1 MIRTATL
8 LVVDDNEATRDTLS
22 RRLAQRGYGVSVAAR
37 GEDAL
42 DAVAHGGYDLV
53 VLGVELPDMSGFE
66 VLAHIRRAHAP
77 HDLPIIM
84 ITARTEGP
92 DVVEALRLGAN
103 DFVARPIDV
112 PVALARIATHLSHR
126 HALADLEES
135 HERFALAVAGANDG
149 MWDWNL
155 LTNAVYWSPRWKALI
170 GHGDTEIGTSPEEW
184 LSRVHGD
191 DEARVRDGLA
201 AHLAGGGP
209 HYASEH
215 RILHKDGTFRW
226 VLCRGAAIRRADGT
240 ATRLAGSLT
249 DITDARVS
257 DALTGLPNHVLF
269 LDLLDRAIKRADRR
283 HDYRFAL
290 LVLALDRFGMVG
302 DSLGAVASDRLIV
315 ATADRLRSCLRSTDA
330 VTPEKTG
337 FTLAR
342 LAGDEF
348 TILIDDIG
356 DARDAVRVAERLQ
369 GAVERAFEIDG
380 HRLFM
385 SATVGI
391 AVSTTGYRAPAE
403 MLRDATT
410 ALHRAQGNA
419 TACELF
425 DPAMRDRVVANLRLE
440 NDLRNSVGQ
449 QGFLVH
455 YQPILSVATGRI
467 DGFEALVRWRHPSR
481 GLVLPDEFIGV
492 AESTGLIEQIGR
504 YVLAESCG
512 QLAAWQRRFGAN
524 APRAV
529 SVNVSTLQF
538 AGADLAGEVEAV
550 LRATGLPAASLK
562 LEITESAL
570 MGDICAAQRT
580 LQRLRAIGVEW
591 SIDDFGTGYS
601 SLSHLHQLRV
611 NTLKIDRSFVS
622 RIGADDNGAQIVS
635 AIVGLAHSLSMNV
648 VAEGVESEPQ
658 FRHLRALGCE
668 FVQGFRFSRP
678 VAVDAAERLIA
689 AQPWTLGEVAD
700 MVSW

>member
-8 LVVDDNEATRDTLS
+8 LVVDDNPANREVLS
-22 RRLAQRGYGVSVAAR
+22 RRLAQRGYGVSVAAC
-37 GEDAL
+37 GEEAL
-42 DAVAHGGYDLV
+42 EAVATGAYDLV
-53 VLGVELPDMSGFE
+53 LLDVEMPDMSGFE
-66 VLAHIRRAHAP
+66 VLARIRQTRQP
-77 HDLPIIM
+77 YDLPIIM
-84 ITARTEGP
+84 VTGRTEGA
-92 DVVEALRLGAN
+92 DVVEAFRLGAN
-103 DFVARPIDV
+103 DYVAKPIDM
-112 PVALARIATHLSHR
+112 PVALARIATHLSHKR
-126 HALADLEES
+126 VLSDLRES
-135 HERFALAVAGANDG
+135 EERFALAVRGANDG
-149 MWDWNL
+149 LWDWNL
-155 LTNAVYWSPRWKALI
+155 LTNDVYWSARWKALI
-170 GHGDTEIGTSPEEW
+170 GYDAAEIGSSPEEW
-184 LSRVHGD
+184 FGRVHGD
-191 DEARVRDGLA
+191 DLERVKEGLA
-201 AHLAGGGP
+201 EHLAGGEG
-209 HYASEH
+209 HYESEH

-226 VLCRGAAIRRADGT
+226 VLCRGAAVRRADGT

-249 DITDARVS
+249 DITDAKVS

-269 LDLLDRAIKRADRR
+269 LDLLERAIKRADRR

-302 DSLGAVASDRLIV
+302 DSLGALAADRLIV

-348 TILIDDIG
+348 TVLIDDIG
-356 DARDAVRVAERLQ
+356 DAGDAVRVAERLQ
-369 GAVERAFEIDG
+369 HAVERPFEIDG
-380 HRLFM
+380 RRLFM

-391 AVSTTGYRAPAE
+391 AVSTTGYSAPAE

-425 DPAMRDRVVANLRLE
+425 DPAMRDRVVAKLRLE
-440 NDLRNSVGQ
+440 TDLRNSVEE
-449 QGFLVH
+449 QGFVVH

-467 DGFEALVRWRHPSR
+467 EGFEALVRWRHPSR
-481 GLVLPDEFIGV
+481 GIVLPGEFIGI
-492 AESTGLIEQIGR
+492 AESTGLIAQIGR

-512 QLAAWQRRFGAN
+512 QMALWQRRFGAN

-538 AGADLAGEVEAV
+538 AGTDLASEVEAV
-550 LRATGLPAASLK
+550 LRATGLCPTNLK

-570 MGDICAAQRT
+570 MGDLGAAQAT
-580 LQRLRAIGVEW
+580 LQRLHEIGVEW

-601 SLSHLHQLRV
+601 SLSHLHELRV
-611 NTLKIDRSFVS
+611 NTIKIDRSFVS
-622 RIGADDNGAQIVS
+622 RIGVDEGGAQIV
-635 AIVGLAHSLSMNV
+635 AVIVGLAHNLAMNV

-668 FVQGFRFSRP
+668 FVQGFRFSKP
-678 VAVDAAERLIA
+678 VSVEAAERLID
-689 AQPWTLGEVAD
+689 AQPWTAGEVAD
-700 MVSW
+700 MVSN

>member
-1 MIRTATL
+1 VRSATL
-8 LVVDDNEATRDTLS
+8 LVVDQDQGNRDALP
-22 RRLAQRGYGVSVAAR
+22 RRLAQRGYGVSVVAR
-37 GEDAL
+37 GDEAL
-42 DAVAHGGYDLV
+42 DAVAAGTYDLV
-53 VLGVELPDMSGFE
+53 LLDVELPDMSGFE
-66 VLAHIRRAHAP
+66 VLARIRQLYSA

-84 ITARTEGP
+84 VTPRIDGP
-92 DVVEALRLGAN
+92 DVAEALRLGAN
-103 DFVARPIDV
+103 DYVAKPIDM
-112 PVALARIATHLSHR
+112 PVALARIGTHLSHR
-126 HALADLEES
+126 QALDELRDS
-135 HERFALAVAGANDG
+135 QERFSLAVCGANDG
-149 MWDWNL
+149 VWDWNL
-155 LTNAVYWSPRWKALI
+155 LTNQVYWSARWKALI
-170 GHGDTEIGTSPEEW
+170 GHDEADIGASPEEW
-184 LSRVHGD
+184 FSRIHGD
-191 DEARVRDGLA
+191 DVARVRNGLA
-201 AHLAGGGP
+201 AHVASGAGP
-209 HYASEH
+209 YESEH
-215 RILHKDGTFRW
+215 RILHKDGAFRW
-226 VLCRGAAIRRADGT
+226 VLCRGAAVRRADGT

-249 DITDARVS
+249 DITDAKVS

-283 HDYRFAL
+283 RDYRFAL

-302 DSLGAVASDRLIV
+302 DSLGAVAADRLIV

-330 VTPEKTG
+330 VAPEKAG

-348 TILIDDIG
+348 TVLIDDIG
-356 DARDAVRVAERLQ
+356 DARDAMRVAERLQ
-369 GAVERAFEIDG
+369 HAMERAFDIDG

-391 AVSTTGYRAPAE
+391 AVSTTGYHAPAE
-403 MLRDATT
+403 MLRDANT
-410 ALHRAQGNA
+410 ALHRAQGSS

-440 NDLRNSVGQ
+440 TDLRTSVEE

-481 GLVLPDEFIGV
+481 GLVLPGEFIGL
-492 AESTGLIEQIGR
+492 AESTGLIAQIGR
-504 YVLAESCG
+504 SVLSESCR
-512 QLAAWQRRFGAN
+512 QMASWQQRFGAN
-524 APRAV
+524 APRAI

-538 AGADLAGEVEAV
+538 AGADLAGEVESI
-550 LRATGLPAASLK
+550 LRATGLCARNLK

-570 MGDICAAQRT
+570 MGDLGAAQRT
-580 LQRLRAIGVEW
+580 LQRLREIGVEW

-622 RIGADDNGAQIVS
+622 RIGVDEGGAQIV
-635 AIVGLAHSLSMNV
+635 AVIVALAHNLSMSV

-658 FRHLRALGCE
+658 FRHLRRLGCE
-668 FVQGFRFSRP
+668 FVQGFRFSKP
-678 VAVDAAERLIA
+678 VTVDAAERLIVT
-689 AQPWTLGEVAD
+689 QPWTSGEVAD